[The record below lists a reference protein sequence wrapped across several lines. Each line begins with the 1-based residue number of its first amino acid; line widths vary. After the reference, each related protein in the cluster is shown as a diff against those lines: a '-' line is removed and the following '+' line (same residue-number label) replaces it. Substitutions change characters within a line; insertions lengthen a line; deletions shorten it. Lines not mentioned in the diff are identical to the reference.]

1 MFKGYNTALI
11 TPFKDGKV
19 DEGAF
24 RSHVEWQ
31 IGEGIHGLVPCG
43 TTGESPTLSHEEHMR
58 VTELCVEIA
67 DGRVPVIAGTGSN
80 STEEAIRLT
89 RHAKEAGA
97 AGALMVTPYYN
108 KPTQEGMYRH
118 FSAVADA
125 VDIPIVIYNIPGR
138 SVVDM
143 TVETM
148 ARLAKHANIAGV
160 KDATADLVRPV
171 LTRLAIG
178 ADFCQL
184 TGEDATAVPFV
195 IIRRRARSTSPSSGT
210 SLLPSSASRPQ
221 ATSAIT
227 STFPGASLRTSPL
240 VATMASGTWQA
251 RANSAW
257 AARWRRSPWTGTA
270 TSGRT
275 HWYMRMSSS
284 WLGWPETWTKW
295 VRSEITS
302 TPSPTSWFCN
312 RKITRSLPGM
322 IREEKMTVS
331 PGSSATWGWS
341 PAAIRASAERGSPWL
356 PVQASRTL
364 SRGSKPA
371 SWSFRKATSLR

>member
-19 DEGAF
+19 DEEAF

-58 VTELCVEIA
+58 VVELCIEIA

-80 STEEAIRLT
+80 STDEAIGLT

-125 VDIPIVIYNIPGR
+125 VDIPIVIYNIPAR

-143 TVETM
+143 TIETM
-148 ARLAKHANIAGV
+148 ARLAKHANIVGV
-160 KDATADLVRPV
+160 KDATADLVRPA

-184 TGEDATAVPFV
+184 SGEDATAVPFFAQGGHGCISV
-195 IIRRRARSTSPSSGT
+195 TSNIAPKLCVALFEAWTAGDLSTVAELNDRLMPVHEALFVESNPAPVKYAA
-210 SLLPSSASRPQ
+210 SLLGRCADEVRAPLCELAEASKT
-221 ATSAIT
+221 AVSDA
-227 STFPGASLRTSPL
+227 LR
-240 VATMASGTWQA
+240 
-251 RANSAW
+251 
-257 AARWRRSPWTGTA
+257 AAG
-270 TSGRT
+270 
-275 HWYMRMSSS
+275 
-284 WLGWPETWTKW
+284 L
-295 VRSEITS
+295 
-302 TPSPTSWFCN
+302 
-312 RKITRSLPGM
+312 
-322 IREEKMTVS
+322 
-331 PGSSATWGWS
+331 
-341 PAAIRASAERGSPWL
+341 
-356 PVQASRTL
+356 
-364 SRGSKPA
+364 
-371 SWSFRKATSLR
+371 LR